1 MDELKSKVEAIL
13 ICVQEGIDTKKLAEQ
28 LNLGSPGQVKQVLH
42 ELQKEYDER
51 SSGFRLVEE
60 NGLWKIKILDEYT
73 EIVKDAALPELDKAV
88 LETLAYIAFRG
99 GSRQCDVVRV
109 RSNKA
114 YRHIRVLLEQEFI
127 ESEKT
132 GLTKFLSLS
141 KKFYRYF
148 NLKDNQ
154 KIEIKSEEQ
163 KPAEQ
168 QNTPAAATEP
178 PKIESN

>member
-28 LNLGSPGQVKQVLH
+28 LNLGSPGQVKQVLN

-60 NGLWKIKILDEYT
+60 NGLWKIKIPDEYT

-114 YRHIRVLLEQEFI
+114 YSHIKQLLALGFI
-127 ESEKT
+127 ESERS
-132 GLTKFLSLS
+132 GLSKWLSLT
-141 KKFYRYF
+141 KKFYEYF
-148 NLKDNQ
+148 KLKPKENLKLPDVKQSDGQ
-154 KIEIKSEEQ
+154 KTEAPSEQ
-163 KPAEQ
+163 
-168 QNTPAAATEP
+168 
-178 PKIESN
+178 PKQEEVKT